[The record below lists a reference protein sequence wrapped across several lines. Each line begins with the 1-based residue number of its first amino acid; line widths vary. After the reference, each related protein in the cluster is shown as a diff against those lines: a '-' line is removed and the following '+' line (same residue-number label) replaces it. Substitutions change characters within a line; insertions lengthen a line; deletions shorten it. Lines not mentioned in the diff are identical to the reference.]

1 MSTGMLNTLYLPEL
15 REMLAQ
21 SDANGLRIFCETLH
35 PSRTADFMEGLEASE
50 AWQVICSADVDV
62 RTQIFSFFDW
72 DRQIQ
77 ILREEDRDEVA
88 EVIAQLPADDRV
100 DLLSEIDKS
109 IFNEILTRLPLEER
123 RDIMRLSQYPEGTA
137 GAVMTTDVIG
147 LQVNATVRAALAQL
161 TNEANDSEM
170 VYYLY
175 VVDDENRLKGVVSAR
190 ELVSAMR
197 RPDRPLSEIMK
208 TDLIAVRVME
218 DQEAVADLVAKI
230 DLLAIPVIDEGNKLL
245 GIITHDDIIDVV
257 LEEATEDAQ
266 QMAAVQP
273 LEDSYMR
280 TSVLELSWKRGVWL
294 TILFFCSLFTAIALQ
309 TFHSELFPW
318 MIAFIPLVIS
328 SGGNSGS
335 QSATLIITAMSRGD
349 VSLRDWQHVVAR
361 EIMMGMLLGGTLAL
375 IGMGT
380 MYLFPTMTGLAFTC
394 KLVVPIT
401 LILIVISGTLT
412 GSILP
417 LVFNRIG
424 WDPAIMSNPLV
435 AGIMDVLGIVIYV
448 KVAAVLLAQSAGMPD
463 AAAIP

>member
-1 MSTGMLNTLYLPEL
+1 MLNTLYLPEL
-15 REMLAQ
+15 REMLARQ
-21 SDANGLRIFCETLH
+21 DQNGLRDFCQTLH
-35 PSRTADFMEGLEASE
+35 PSRTADFMEGLDSSE
-50 AWQVICSADVDV
+50 AWQVLVHSDLDT
-62 RTQIFSFFDW
+62 RTQIFAYFDW
-72 DRQIQ
+72 DRQVKI
-77 ILREEDRDEVA
+77 IGNEDRDQVA
-88 EVIAQLPADDRV
+88 EVIAHLPADDRV
-100 DLLSEIDKS
+100 DLLSEVDQ
-109 IFNEILTRLPLEER
+109 NVVDEILARLPLEER

-137 GAVMTTDVIG
+137 GAVMTTDVVR
-147 LQVNATVRAALAQL
+147 LNANATVRSALEQL
-161 TNEANDSEM
+161 ANEANDSEM

-175 VVDDENRLKGVVSAR
+175 VVDEDNVLKGVVSAR

-197 RPDRPLSEIMK
+197 RPNRPLGEIIK
-208 TDLIAVRVME
+208 TDLIAARVMD
-218 DQEAVADLVAKI
+218 DQEKVAELVAKI
-230 DLLAIPVIDEGNKLL
+230 DLLAIPVIDEQNHML

-257 LEEATEDAQ
+257 LEEAAEDAQ

-280 TSVLELSWKRGVWL
+280 TSVISLSWKRGVWL

-309 TFHSELFPW
+309 TFHSELLPW

-349 VSLRDWQHVVAR
+349 VSLKNWRQVVAR
-361 EIMMGMLLGGTLAL
+361 EILMGLLLGGTLAL
-375 IGMGT
+375 LGFAV
-380 MYLFPTMTGLAFTC
+380 MYLFPTMAHQATVF

-401 LILIVISGTLT
+401 LVLIVISGTLT

-417 LVFNRIG
+417 LIFNRIG

-448 KVAAVLLAQSAGMPD
+448 KVASLLLG
-463 AAAIP
+463 

>member
-1 MSTGMLNTLYLPEL
+1 MLNTLYLPEL
-15 REMLAQ
+15 REMLQHNDSA
-21 SDANGLRIFCETLH
+21 GLQDFCSTLH
-35 PSRTADFMEGLEASE
+35 PSRTADFMTGLESSE
-50 AWQVICSADVDV
+50 AWQVISSADLDT

-72 DRQIQ
+72 DRQVKI
-77 ILREEDRDEVA
+77 IGEENRDQVA
-88 EVIAQLPADDRV
+88 EVIAHLPPDDRV
-100 DLLSEIDKS
+100 DLLSEVDRVV
-109 IFNEILTRLPLEER
+109 FEEILNRLPLEER

-137 GAVMTTDVIG
+137 GAMMTTDVVK
-147 LQVNATVRAALAQL
+147 LNVNATVRSALDQL

-175 VVDDENRLKGVVSAR
+175 VVDDEQTLKGVVSAR

-197 RPDRPLSEIMK
+197 RPSRPLSEIMR
-208 TDLIAVRVME
+208 TDLIAVGAME
-218 DQEAVADLVAKI
+218 DQENVADLVAKI
-230 DLLAIPVIDEGNKLL
+230 DLLAIPVIDHQNQLL
-245 GIITHDDIIDVV
+245 GIITHDDVIDVV

-280 TSVLELSWKRGVWL
+280 TSVFELSWKRGVWL
-294 TILFFCSLFTAIALQ
+294 AILFCCSLFTAIALQ
-309 TFHSELFPW
+309 QFHSDILPW

-349 VSLRDWQHVVAR
+349 VSLKNWKQVVIR
-361 EIMMGMLLGGTLAL
+361 EITMGLLLGGALAL
-375 IGMGT
+375 MGFVT
-380 MYLFPTMTGLAFTC
+380 MYLFPSMAALSILF

-401 LILIVISGTLT
+401 LVLIVMAGTLT

-417 LVFNRIG
+417 LIFNRIG

-448 KVAAVLLAQSAGMPD
+448 KVAWFLLQFQA
-463 AAAIP
+463 

>member
-1 MSTGMLNTLYLPEL
+1 MLNTLYLPEL
-15 REMLAQ
+15 REMLQHNDSA
-21 SDANGLRIFCETLH
+21 GLQDFCSTLH
-35 PSRTADFMEGLEASE
+35 PSRTADFMTGLESSE
-50 AWQVICSADVDV
+50 AWQVISSADLDT

-72 DRQIQ
+72 DRQVKI
-77 ILREEDRDEVA
+77 IGEENRDQVA
-88 EVIAQLPADDRV
+88 DVIAHLPPDDRV
-100 DLLSEIDKS
+100 DLLSEVDRVVVE
-109 IFNEILTRLPLEER
+109 EILNRLPLEER

-137 GAVMTTDVIG
+137 GAMMTTDVVK
-147 LQVNATVRAALAQL
+147 LNVNATVRSALDQL

-175 VVDDENRLKGVVSAR
+175 VVDDEQTLKGVVSAR

-197 RPDRPLSEIMK
+197 RPSRPLSEIMR
-208 TDLIAVRVME
+208 TDLIAVGAME
-218 DQEAVADLVAKI
+218 DQENVADLVAKI
-230 DLLAIPVIDEGNKLL
+230 DLLAIPVIDHQNQLL
-245 GIITHDDIIDVV
+245 GIITHDDVIDVV

-280 TSVLELSWKRGVWL
+280 TSVFELSWKRGVWL
-294 TILFFCSLFTAIALQ
+294 AILFCCSLFTAIALQ
-309 TFHSELFPW
+309 QFHSDILPW

-349 VSLRDWQHVVAR
+349 VSLKNWKQVVIR
-361 EIMMGMLLGGTLAL
+361 EITMGLLLGGALAL
-375 IGMGT
+375 MGFVT
-380 MYLFPTMTGLAFTC
+380 MYLFPSMAALSILF

-401 LILIVISGTLT
+401 LVLIVMAGTLT

-417 LVFNRIG
+417 LIFNRIG

-448 KVAAVLLAQSAGMPD
+448 KVAWFLLQFQA
-463 AAAIP
+463 